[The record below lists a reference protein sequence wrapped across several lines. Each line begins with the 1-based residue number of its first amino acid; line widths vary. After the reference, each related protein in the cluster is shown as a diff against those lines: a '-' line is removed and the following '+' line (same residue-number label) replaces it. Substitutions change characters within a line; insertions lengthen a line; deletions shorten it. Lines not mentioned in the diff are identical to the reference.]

1 MKKFNFKHTVTACF
15 IGYMVQAIVCNF
27 APLLFVGWEKEF
39 NISMPQ
45 LTTIVTLTFFTQ
57 IVIDL
62 LSAKF
67 ADKIGYKKCL
77 FGAHLFSG
85 IGFLLLAVLPYILP
99 NPFVGIVISV
109 ALYSVGS
116 GLLEVLVSPVVESC
130 PSDNKAGAM
139 SLLHSFYCWGTVGV
153 IALSTIFFAVFGR
166 ENWRILT
173 IVWAVFAI
181 LNGIFFFLVPII
193 EPTEENTEKKS
204 GSLFKNKIFII
215 AIVLMIC
222 SGAAELAMSQWAST
236 FAETAL
242 GVSKT
247 IGDLAGPMAFA
258 VLMGAGRII
267 FSKLSK
273 SINTEK
279 YLVASAVL
287 CIISYLLACLSPN
300 AIISLVGCALC
311 GLSVSAMW
319 PGTISMSTRT
329 MPNISTAMF
338 AFLAVAGDIGCTSGP
353 TLIGWLTDAV
363 GGDLKKGL
371 LFAIIFPV
379 IMILAMLLMRKES
392 KKLNK

>member
-1 MKKFNFKHTVTACF
+1 
-15 IGYMVQAIVCNF
+15 
-27 APLLFVGWEKEF
+27 
-39 NISMPQ
+39 
-45 LTTIVTLTFFTQ
+45 
-57 IVIDL
+57 
-62 LSAKF
+62 
-67 ADKIGYKKCL
+67 
-77 FGAHLFSG
+77 
-85 IGFLLLAVLPYILP
+85 
-99 NPFVGIVISV
+99 SV
-109 ALYSVGS
+109 VFYSVGS

-153 IALSTIFFAVFGR
+153 IALSTIFFTVFGR

-181 LNGIFFFLVPII
+181 LNGIFFCLVPII
-193 EPTEENTEKKS
+193 EPKDESTEKKS
-204 GSLFKNKIFII
+204 GTLFKNKIFII

-279 YLVASAVL
+279 YLIASAVL

-300 AIISLVGCALC
+300 AIISLIGCALC

-319 PGTISMSTRT
+319 PGTISLSTKA

-353 TLIGWLTDAV
+353 TLIGWLTDAA

-371 LFAIIFPV
+371 IFATIFPV
-379 IMILAMLLMRKES
+379 IMIAAMLLMRKES
-392 KKLNK
+392 KKKNSK

>member
-27 APLLFVGWEKEF
+27 APLLFVSWEKEF

-85 IGFLLLAVLPYILP
+85 IGFLLLAILPYILP
-99 NPFVGIVISV
+99 NPFIGIVISV

-153 IALSTIFFAVFGR
+153 IALSTIFFAAFGR
-166 ENWRILT
+166 ENWCILT

-181 LNGIFFFLVPII
+181 LNGIFFCLVPII
-193 EPTEENTEKKS
+193 EPKEENAEKKS
-204 GSLFKNKIFII
+204 SSLFKNKIFII

-279 YLVASAVL
+279 YLIASASL

-392 KKLNK
+392 KKLSK

>member
-1 MKKFNFKHTVTACF
+1 M
-15 IGYMVQAIVCNF
+15 QAIVCNF
-27 APLLFVGWEKEF
+27 APLLFVSWEKEF
-39 NISMPQ
+39 NISLPQ

-85 IGFLLLAVLPYILP
+85 IGFLLLAILPYALP

-109 ALYSVGS
+109 VLYSVGS

-173 IVWAVFAI
+173 VVWAVFAI
-181 LNGIFFFLVPII
+181 LNGIFFCLVPII
-193 EPTEENTEKKS
+193 EPKDEQAEKKS
-204 GSLFKNKIFII
+204 NSLFKNKIFMI

-247 IGDLAGPMAFA
+247 VGDLAGPMAFA
-258 VLMGAGRII
+258 VLMGSGRIL
-267 FSKLSK
+267 FSRLSK
-273 SINTEK
+273 TIDNGK
-279 YLVASAVL
+279 YLIASAVL
-287 CIISYLLACLSPN
+287 CILSYLLACLSPN
-300 AIISLVGCALC
+300 AIISLIGCALC

-319 PGTISMSTRT
+319 PGTISMSTRA

-392 KKLNK
+392 KKLSK

>member
-1 MKKFNFKHTVTACF
+1 MKRFNFKHTVTACF

-27 APLLFVGWEKEF
+27 APLLFVSWEKEF

-45 LTTIVTLTFFTQ
+45 LTTVVTLTFFTQ
-57 IVIDL
+57 IIIDL

-85 IGFLLLAVLPYILP
+85 IGFLLLAILPYTMP
-99 NPFVGIVISV
+99 DPFVGIVISV
-109 ALYSVGS
+109 VLYSVGS

-173 IVWAVFAI
+173 VVWAIFAM
-181 LNGIFFFLVPII
+181 LNGIFFCLVPII
-193 EPTEENTEKKS
+193 EPKDELADKNA

-247 IGDLAGPMAFA
+247 VGDLAGPMAFA
-258 VLMGAGRII
+258 VLMGSGRII

-273 SINTEK
+273 NMNTEK
-279 YLVASAVL
+279 YLIASAVL
-287 CIISYLLACLSPN
+287 CIISYLLSCLSPN
-300 AIISLVGCALC
+300 AIISLIGCALC

-319 PGTISMSTRT
+319 PGTISLSTKA

-353 TLIGWLTDAV
+353 TLIGWLTDAA
-363 GGDLKKGL
+363 GGNLKKGL
-371 LFAIIFPV
+371 LFAVIFPV
-379 IMILAMLLMRKES
+379 IMIASMLLMRKES
-392 KKLNK
+392 KKSSK

>member
-1 MKKFNFKHTVTACF
+1 M
-15 IGYMVQAIVCNF
+15 QAIVCNF
-27 APLLFVGWEKEF
+27 APLLFVSWEKEF
-39 NISMPQ
+39 NISLPQ

-85 IGFLLLAVLPYILP
+85 IGFLLLAILPYALP

-109 ALYSVGS
+109 VLYSVGS

-173 IVWAVFAI
+173 VVWAIFAI
-181 LNGIFFFLVPII
+181 LNGIFFCLVPII
-193 EPTEENTEKKS
+193 EPKDEQAEKKS
-204 GSLFKNKIFII
+204 NSLFKNKIFMI

-247 IGDLAGPMAFA
+247 VGDLAGPMAFA
-258 VLMGAGRII
+258 VLMGSGRIL
-267 FSKLSK
+267 FSRLSK
-273 SINTEK
+273 TIDNGK
-279 YLVASAVL
+279 YLIASAVL
-287 CIISYLLACLSPN
+287 CILSYLLACLSPN
-300 AIISLVGCALC
+300 AIISLIGCALC

-319 PGTISMSTRT
+319 PGTISMSTRA

-392 KKLNK
+392 KKLSK